1 MPIED
6 IAHLLGHGSARVPE
20 LLCRKEPR
28 PVLTRAAKVTDQDW
42 SDCLSSW
49 VCPAIP

>member
-28 PVLTRAAKVTDQDW
+28 PVLTRGK
-42 SDCLSSW
+42 SHRSGLE
-49 VCPAIP
+49 